1 MNKTVTITISG
12 IIFHIEEDAFEVLQ
26 NYIFAIKVA
35 FKQTE
40 SGSEIVLDIEARIA
54 ELLQGRITPGKQVL
68 VLADVQVVM
77 ETMGRPEEFA
87 SSEEDMGAASG
98 KTTSP
103 PSEKIKRRLFR
114 DPDERTVGGVCS
126 GLAAYFDIDVAWVRL
141 ATFLLIFFGG
151 LSLWVYLILWL
162 VIPEARSTADKF
174 AMRGEPANINTIFR
188 SFQQEAEYVKERIN
202 KYGQDFKDSGD
213 GRTLLQKFNFFLHK
227 SFSLLSRLFGL
238 FFVLIGAA
246 LLIAYGASLTGISI
260 ADKDVVFENW
270 RHSIFATSSD
280 YTLAIVAIAL
290 LLGIPVL
297 MLLNGGITLLFHL
310 RYRNRW
316 LNRSLGTLWTIGF
329 FVGLYVTIS
338 TFLQFRETSRFK
350 ERLRL
355 SATKD
360 TLLVKLNPDE
370 QYWRDMNFNN
380 EDIIEK
386 FLRKDKNGYLLGERD
401 GRLTIIGST
410 GLNIMYTEGDSARLV
425 LVRSARGD
433 NKRQANQNAKEI
445 QYYFRQDHN
454 TLYFNRFFM
463 VNEGAKFRLQDLSL
477 QLLLPEGT
485 VVELDPSVQHFLDD
499 VENTSNIWDGAMAGR
514 RWLMTE
520 RGLQCIDCDHLDK
533 EGDAKS
539 EE

>member
-1 MNKTVTITISG
+1 
-12 IIFHIEEDAFEVLQ
+12 
-26 NYIFAIKVA
+26 
-35 FKQTE
+35 
-40 SGSEIVLDIEARIA
+40 
-54 ELLQGRITPGKQVL
+54 
-68 VLADVQVVM
+68 
-77 ETMGRPEEFA
+77 
-87 SSEEDMGAASG
+87 
-98 KTTSP
+98 
-103 PSEKIKRRLFR
+103 
-114 DPDERTVGGVCS
+114 
-126 GLAAYFDIDVAWVRL
+126 
-141 ATFLLIFFGG
+141 
-151 LSLWVYLILWL
+151 
-162 VIPEARSTADKF
+162 
-174 AMRGEPANINTIFR
+174 
-188 SFQQEAEYVKERIN
+188 
-202 KYGQDFKDSGD
+202 
-213 GRTLLQKFNFFLHK
+213 
-227 SFSLLSRLFGL
+227 
-238 FFVLIGAA
+238 
-246 LLIAYGASLTGISI
+246 
-260 ADKDVVFENW
+260 
-270 RHSIFATSSD
+270 
-280 YTLAIVAIAL
+280 
-290 LLGIPVL
+290 
-297 MLLNGGITLLFHL
+297 
-310 RYRNRW
+310 
-316 LNRSLGTLWTIGF
+316 LWTIGF

-485 VVELDPSVQHFLDD
+485 VVELDPSVQYFLDD